1 MTLLFFFSIQFKQK
15 PFCIVCDLNK
25 LLKTLL
31 TFKLLKNMKKL
42 FSIAIILIASIT
54 MSFAQVQQE
63 EIDYYQSI
71 FGMEKKIVVANFL
84 ELEETDAFW
93 AIYDEYE
100 KARKALGQKKLEL
113 IVNYA
118 EHYDDLTDEKT
129 DELMKENI
137 SLRKKTN
144 ELVTKYY
151 KKVKKVSGSKTA
163 AQFYQIEHY
172 FITAVQAELYTDVPL
187 IGELD

>member
-1 MTLLFFFSIQFKQK
+1 
-15 PFCIVCDLNK
+15 
-25 LLKTLL
+25 
-31 TFKLLKNMKKL
+31 MKKL

-100 KARKALGQKKLEL
+100 KARKELGQKRLNL
-113 IVNYA
+113 IIKYA
-118 EHYDDLTDEKT
+118 ENYDNMTDEKA
-129 DELMKENI
+129 DAVIKNSI
-137 SLRKKTN
+137 SLRKGN
-144 ELVTKYY
+144 QDLVIKYY

-163 AQFYQIEHY
+163 AQFYQIENY
-172 FITAVQAELYTDVPL
+172 FITAIQAELYTDVPL

>member
-1 MTLLFFFSIQFKQK
+1 
-15 PFCIVCDLNK
+15 
-25 LLKTLL
+25 
-31 TFKLLKNMKKL
+31 MKKL
-42 FSIAIILIASIT
+42 FSIAIILIASVT

-84 ELEETDAFW
+84 ELEETNAFW

-100 KARKALGQKKLEL
+100 IARKELGQKRLNL
-113 IVNYA
+113 IVKYA
-118 EHYDDLTDEKT
+118 ENYDNLTDEKA
-129 DELMKENI
+129 DAVIKSSI
-137 SLRKKTN
+137 SLRKSTTDLIN
-144 ELVTKYY
+144 KYY

-163 AQFYQIEHY
+163 AQFYQIENY
-172 FITAVQAELYTDVPL
+172 FITAIQAELYTDVPL

>member
-1 MTLLFFFSIQFKQK
+1 
-15 PFCIVCDLNK
+15 
-25 LLKTLL
+25 
-31 TFKLLKNMKKL
+31 MKKL

-93 AIYDEYE
+93 AVYDEYE
-100 KARKALGQKKLEL
+100 IARKKLGQKRLNL
-113 IVNYA
+113 IVKYA

-137 SLRKKTN
+137 SLRNKTN
-144 ELVTKYY
+144 DLVTKYY
-151 KKVKKVSGSKTA
+151 KKVKKVSGSKTS

-172 FITAVQAELYTDVPL
+172 FITAVHAELYTDVPL
-187 IGELD
+187 IGELE

>member
-1 MTLLFFFSIQFKQK
+1 
-15 PFCIVCDLNK
+15 
-25 LLKTLL
+25 
-31 TFKLLKNMKKL
+31 MKKL

-63 EIDYYQSI
+63 EVDYYQSI

-93 AIYDEYE
+93 TTYDEYE
-100 KARKALGQKKLEL
+100 KARKEIGQKRLEL
-113 IVNYA
+113 IVKYA
-118 EHYDDLTDEKT
+118 ENYDSMTDEKT
-129 DELMKENI
+129 DALVKNSI
-137 SLRKKTN
+137 SIRKSTTDLIN
-144 ELVTKYY
+144 KYY
-151 KKVKKVSGSKTA
+151 KKVKKISGSKTA

-172 FITAVQAELYTDVPL
+172 FVTAIQAELYTDVPL